1 MFDPQPLAERLL
13 SARRPG
19 DALAGMPDHGSPTT
33 VMEAYAVQDAL
44 VTLLATQHGEPAGYK
59 IGCTNAGARALLQVD
74 HPFMGR
80 CFKNGIVSSP
90 TQIRASEMH
99 MTGIE
104 PEIALRIGTDMPT
117 KTTPWNTQEAVEHV
131 AQIMPAIEVVES
143 RFSTWP
149 AVGPLGAIA
158 DNGVHRVLI
167 VGPATSDWTRE
178 SVDQATVLL
187 QSNGTEADSGTADN
201 VDGGPFGALAW
212 LANHLNNRGRQLQT
226 GDIVTTGVMCKIYN
240 GQAGEQLIAHY
251 GDLGEIQ
258 LTIE

>member
-1 MFDPQPLAERLL
+1 MLMFDPQPMAERLL

-19 DALAGMPDHGSPTT
+19 DALPGMPDHLSPTT

-117 KTTPWNTQEAVEHV
+117 
-131 AQIMPAIEVVES
+131 
-143 RFSTWP
+143 
-149 AVGPLGAIA
+149 
-158 DNGVHRVLI
+158 
-167 VGPATSDWTRE
+167 
-178 SVDQATVLL
+178 
-187 QSNGTEADSGTADN
+187 
-201 VDGGPFGALAW
+201 
-212 LANHLNNRGRQLQT
+212 
-226 GDIVTTGVMCKIYN
+226 
-240 GQAGEQLIAHY
+240 
-251 GDLGEIQ
+251 
-258 LTIE
+258 